1 MQKYKIMN
9 NETMNNTVNNPIMRV
24 ERIAFGYGW
33 LKPKP
38 VFSDFS
44 LALERGKVYGLL
56 GLNGA
61 GKSTLIYLMAGLLTP
76 KEGRVTV
83 NGDCVRDRRPSTLAD
98 VYVVPEEL
106 EMPRLS
112 LREFATLNGALYP
125 RFSYDDMLHNLEI
138 FDIDPGIKSL
148 SSLSMGQKKKVLMSF
163 AFATHTSLMLMD
175 EPTNGLDIP
184 GKSQFRRLV
193 ASQMTDDRTILIS
206 THQVRD
212 IDRCID
218 HVLIIDHSR
227 VLLDQSVASIT
238 AKLRFVENGTAAQAA
253 TAIFSQPSV
262 MGYSLV
268 LPAGGYDDETQLN
281 LESLFNATLSCRD
294 RISSIFNPENA

>member
-9 NETMNNTVNNPIMRV
+9 ETMNETSNNNQIMQV
-24 ERIAFGYGW
+24 ERLAFSYGW
-33 LKPKP
+33 LKQKP
-38 VFSDFS
+38 VFTDFS
-44 LALERGKVYGLL
+44 LSLERGKVYGLL

-76 KEGRVTV
+76 KAGKVTMC
-83 NGDCVRDRRPSTLAD
+83 GTD
-98 VYVVPEEL
+98 VYVVPEEFEL
-106 EMPRLS
+106 PRMS

-125 RFSYDDMLHNLEI
+125 RFSYDDMLHNLAI
-138 FDIDPGIKSL
+138 FDIDPEIKSL
-148 SSLSMGQKKKVLMSF
+148 SALSMGQKKKVLMSF

-218 HVLIIDHSR
+218 HVVIVDNSR
-227 VLLDQSVASIT
+227 VLLDASVASIT
-238 AKLRFVENGTAAQAA
+238 AKLRFVENGTAADTDEAL
-253 TAIFSQPSV
+253 FSQPSV

-268 LPAGGYDDETQLN
+268 LPNTGDEETELN
-281 LESLFNATLSCRD
+281 LETLFNATLADCD
-294 RISSIFNPENA
+294 RITGIFNPKNA

>member
-9 NETMNNTVNNPIMRV
+9 ETMNETSNNNQIMQV
-24 ERIAFGYGW
+24 ERLAFSYGW
-33 LKPKP
+33 LKQKP
-38 VFSDFS
+38 VFTDFS
-44 LALERGKVYGLL
+44 LSLERGKVYGLL

-76 KEGRVTV
+76 KAGKVTMC
-83 NGDCVRDRRPSTLAD
+83 GTDVRLRRPSTLSD
-98 VYVVPEEL
+98 VYVVPEEFEL
-106 EMPRLS
+106 PRMS

-125 RFSYDDMLHNLEI
+125 RFSYDDMLQNLAI
-138 FDIDPGIKSL
+138 FDIDPEIKSL
-148 SSLSMGQKKKVLMSF
+148 SALSMGQKKKVLMSF

-218 HVLIIDHSR
+218 HVVIVDNSR
-227 VLLDQSVASIT
+227 VLLDASVASIT
-238 AKLRFVENGTAAQAA
+238 AKLRFVENGTAADTDEAL
-253 TAIFSQPSV
+253 FSQPSV

-268 LPAGGYDDETQLN
+268 LPNTGDEETELN
-281 LESLFNATLSCRD
+281 LETLFNATLADCD
-294 RISSIFNPENA
+294 RITGIFNPKNA

>member
-1 MQKYKIMN
+1 MN
-9 NETMNNTVNNPIMRV
+9 NETINSNNNSIMQV
-24 ERIAFGYGW
+24 ESISFSYGW
-33 LKPKP
+33 LKQKP
-38 VFSDFS
+38 VFTDFS
-44 LALERGKVYGLL
+44 LDLEHGKVYGLL

-76 KEGRVTV
+76 KTGKVTMC
-83 NGDCVRDRRPSTLAD
+83 GACVRDRRPSTLSD
-98 VYVVPEEL
+98 VYVVPEEFEL
-106 EMPRLS
+106 PRMS

-138 FDIDPGIKSL
+138 FDIDPGTKSL
-148 SSLSMGQKKKVLMSF
+148 TSLSMGQKKKVLMSF
-163 AFATHTSLMLMD
+163 AFATHTGLILMD

-193 ASQMTDDRTILIS
+193 ASQMTDDRTIVIS

-218 HVLIIDHSR
+218 HVVIIDHSR
-227 VLLDQSVASIT
+227 VLLDTSVASIT
-238 AKLRFVENGTAAQAA
+238 AKLRFVENGTAADADRA
-253 TAIFSQPSV
+253 LFSQPSV

-268 LPAGGYDDETQLN
+268 LHNTGNEETELN
-281 LESLFNATLSCRD
+281 LETLFNAALSDSD
-294 RISSIFNPENA
+294 RITAIFNPKND

>member
-1 MQKYKIMN
+1 M
-9 NETMNNTVNNPIMRV
+9 NETMNETNNNNQIMQV
-24 ERIAFGYGW
+24 ERLAFSYGW
-33 LKPKP
+33 LKQKL
-38 VFSDFS
+38 VFTDFS
-44 LALERGKVYGLL
+44 LSLERGKVYGLL

-76 KEGRVTV
+76 KAGKVTMC
-83 NGDCVRDRRPSTLAD
+83 DTDVRLRRPSTLSD
-98 VYVVPEEL
+98 VYVVPEEFEL
-106 EMPRLS
+106 PRMS
-112 LREFATLNGALYP
+112 LRKFATLNGALYP
-125 RFSYDDMLHNLEI
+125 RFSYDDMLQNLAI
-138 FDIDPGIKSL
+138 FDIDPEIKSL
-148 SSLSMGQKKKVLMSF
+148 PALSMGQKKKVLMSF

-218 HVLIIDHSR
+218 HVVIVDKSR
-227 VLLDQSVASIT
+227 VLLDASVASIT
-238 AKLRFVENGTAAQAA
+238 AKLRFVENGTAADAGEA
-253 TAIFSQPSV
+253 LFSQPSV

-268 LPAGGYDDETQLN
+268 LPNTGDEETELN
-281 LESLFNATLSCRD
+281 LETLFNATLADRD
-294 RISSIFNPENA
+294 RITGIFNPKNA

>member
-9 NETMNNTVNNPIMRV
+9 ETMNETSNNNQIMQV
-24 ERIAFGYGW
+24 ERLAFSYGW
-33 LKPKP
+33 LKQKP
-38 VFSDFS
+38 VFTDFS
-44 LALERGKVYGLL
+44 LSLERGKVYGLR

-76 KEGRVTV
+76 KAGKVTMC
-83 NGDCVRDRRPSTLAD
+83 GTDVRLRRPSTLSD
-98 VYVVPEEL
+98 VYVVPEEFEL
-106 EMPRLS
+106 PRMS

-125 RFSYDDMLHNLEI
+125 RFSYDDMLQNLAI
-138 FDIDPGIKSL
+138 FDVDPEIKSL
-148 SSLSMGQKKKVLMSF
+148 SALSMGQKKKVLMSF

-218 HVLIIDHSR
+218 HVVIVDNSR
-227 VLLDQSVASIT
+227 VLLDASVASIT
-238 AKLRFVENGTAAQAA
+238 AKLRFVENGTAADTDEAL
-253 TAIFSQPSV
+253 FSQPSV

-268 LPAGGYDDETQLN
+268 LPNTGDEETELN
-281 LESLFNATLSCRD
+281 LETLFNATLADCD
-294 RISSIFNPENA
+294 RITGIFNPKNA

>member
-9 NETMNNTVNNPIMRV
+9 ETMNETSNNNQIMQV
-24 ERIAFGYGW
+24 ERLAFSYGW
-33 LKPKP
+33 LKQKP
-38 VFSDFS
+38 VFTDFS
-44 LALERGKVYGLL
+44 LSLERGKVYGLL

-76 KEGRVTV
+76 KAGKVTMC
-83 NGDCVRDRRPSTLAD
+83 GTDVRLRRPSTLSD
-98 VYVVPEEL
+98 VYVVPEEFEL
-106 EMPRLS
+106 PRMS

-125 RFSYDDMLHNLEI
+125 RFSYDDMLQNLAI
-138 FDIDPGIKSL
+138 FDVDPEIKSL
-148 SSLSMGQKKKVLMSF
+148 SALSMGQKKKVLMSF

-218 HVLIIDHSR
+218 HVVIVDNSR
-227 VLLDQSVASIT
+227 VLLDASVASIT
-238 AKLRFVENGTAAQAA
+238 AKLRFVENGTAADTDEAL
-253 TAIFSQPSV
+253 FSQPSV

-268 LPAGGYDDETQLN
+268 LPNTGDEETELN
-281 LESLFNATLSCRD
+281 LETLFNATLADCD
-294 RISSIFNPENA
+294 RITGIFNPKNA

>member
-9 NETMNNTVNNPIMRV
+9 ETMNETSNNNQIMQV
-24 ERIAFGYGW
+24 ERLAFSYGW
-33 LKPKP
+33 LKQKP
-38 VFSDFS
+38 VFTDFS
-44 LALERGKVYGLL
+44 LSLERGKVYGLL

-76 KEGRVTV
+76 KAGKVTMC
-83 NGDCVRDRRPSTLAD
+83 DTDVRLRRPSTLSD
-98 VYVVPEEL
+98 VYVVPEEFEL
-106 EMPRLS
+106 PRMS

-125 RFSYDDMLHNLEI
+125 RFSYDDMLQNLAI
-138 FDIDPGIKSL
+138 FDIDPEIKSL
-148 SSLSMGQKKKVLMSF
+148 SALSMGQKKKVLMSF

-218 HVLIIDHSR
+218 HVVIVDNSR
-227 VLLDQSVASIT
+227 VLLDASVASIT
-238 AKLRFVENGTAAQAA
+238 AKLRFVENGTAADAGEA
-253 TAIFSQPSV
+253 LFSQPSV

-268 LPAGGYDDETQLN
+268 LPNTGDEETELN
-281 LESLFNATLSCRD
+281 LETLFNATLADCD
-294 RISSIFNPENA
+294 RITGIFNPKNA

>member
-9 NETMNNTVNNPIMRV
+9 ETMNETSNNNQIMQV
-24 ERIAFGYGW
+24 ERLAFSYGW
-33 LKPKP
+33 LKQKP
-38 VFSDFS
+38 VFTDFS
-44 LALERGKVYGLL
+44 LSLERGKVYGLL

-76 KEGRVTV
+76 KAGKVTMC
-83 NGDCVRDRRPSTLAD
+83 GTDVRLRRPSTLSD
-98 VYVVPEEL
+98 VYVVPEEFEL
-106 EMPRLS
+106 PRMS

-125 RFSYDDMLHNLEI
+125 RFSYDDMLHNLAI
-138 FDIDPGIKSL
+138 FDIDPEIKSL
-148 SSLSMGQKKKVLMSF
+148 SALSMGQKKKVLMSF

-218 HVLIIDHSR
+218 HVVIVDNSR
-227 VLLDQSVASIT
+227 VLLDASVASIT
-238 AKLRFVENGTAAQAA
+238 AKLRFVENGTAADTDEAL
-253 TAIFSQPSV
+253 FSQPSV

-268 LPAGGYDDETQLN
+268 LPNTGDEETELN
-281 LESLFNATLSCRD
+281 LETLFNATLADCD
-294 RISSIFNPENA
+294 RITGIFNPKNA

>member
-9 NETMNNTVNNPIMRV
+9 ETMNETSNNNQIMQV
-24 ERIAFGYGW
+24 ERLAFSYGW
-33 LKPKP
+33 LKQKP
-38 VFSDFS
+38 VFTDFS
-44 LALERGKVYGLL
+44 LSLERGKVYGLL

-76 KEGRVTV
+76 KAGKVTMC
-83 NGDCVRDRRPSTLAD
+83 DTDVRLRRPSTLSD
-98 VYVVPEEL
+98 VYVVPEEFEL
-106 EMPRLS
+106 PRMS

-125 RFSYDDMLHNLEI
+125 RFSYDDMLQNLAI
-138 FDIDPGIKSL
+138 FDVDPEIKSL
-148 SSLSMGQKKKVLMSF
+148 SALSMGQKKKVLMSF

-218 HVLIIDHSR
+218 HVVIVDNSR
-227 VLLDQSVASIT
+227 VLLDASVASIT
-238 AKLRFVENGTAAQAA
+238 AKLRFVENGTAADAGEA
-253 TAIFSQPSV
+253 LFSQPSV

-268 LPAGGYDDETQLN
+268 LPNTGDEETELN
-281 LESLFNATLSCRD
+281 LETLFNATLADCD
-294 RISSIFNPENA
+294 RITGIFNPKNA

>member
-9 NETMNNTVNNPIMRV
+9 ETMNETSNNNQIMQV
-24 ERIAFGYGW
+24 ERLAFSYGW
-33 LKPKP
+33 LKQKP
-38 VFSDFS
+38 VFTDFS
-44 LALERGKVYGLL
+44 LSLERGKVYGLL

-76 KEGRVTV
+76 KAGKVTMC
-83 NGDCVRDRRPSTLAD
+83 GTDVRLRRPSTLSD
-98 VYVVPEEL
+98 VYVVPEEF
-106 EMPRLS
+106 EMPRMS
-112 LREFATLNGALYP
+112 LRKFATLNGALYP
-125 RFSYDDMLHNLEI
+125 RFSYDDMLHNLAI
-138 FDIDPGIKSL
+138 FDIDPEIKSL
-148 SSLSMGQKKKVLMSF
+148 SALSMGQKKKVLMSF

-218 HVLIIDHSR
+218 HVVIVDNSR
-227 VLLDQSVASIT
+227 VLLDASVASIT
-238 AKLRFVENGTAAQAA
+238 AKLRFVENGTAADTDEAL
-253 TAIFSQPSV
+253 FSQPSV

-268 LPAGGYDDETQLN
+268 LPNTGDEETELN
-281 LESLFNATLSCRD
+281 LETLFNATLADCD
-294 RISSIFNPENA
+294 RITGIFNPKNA